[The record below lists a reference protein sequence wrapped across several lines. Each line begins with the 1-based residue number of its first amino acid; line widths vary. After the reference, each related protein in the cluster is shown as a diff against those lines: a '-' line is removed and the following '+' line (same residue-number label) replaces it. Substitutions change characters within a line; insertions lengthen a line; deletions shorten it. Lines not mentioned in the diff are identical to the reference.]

1 MKRHISAA
9 VIAVL
14 CLGLFCSLPVFYGQA
29 QAQGKK
35 AAAAAEPK
43 ITVFNPLGIAPAIK
57 LKPMAPRPSSLDGK
71 TIYLVDNGYLGSDN
85 LLKEMVVWFEQNMPK
100 TNAVFKRQ
108 AGGGFSSEDPKLWA
122 EIKEKAD
129 GVVIGMG
136 H

>member
-1 MKRHISAA
+1 MKWHISVA
-9 VIAVL
+9 VITVL
-14 CLGLFCSLPVFYGQA
+14 CLSLFCSFLALNNQA

-35 AAAAAEPK
+35 AAASADPK
-43 ITVFNPLGIAPAIK
+43 LTVFNPLGVAPTIK
-57 LKPMAPRPSSLDGK
+57 LKSMAPRPSTLDGK
-71 TIYLVDNGYLGSDN
+71 TIYLVDNGYLGTDN
-85 LLKEMVVWFEQNMPK
+85 LLKEMVVWFEKNMPK
-100 TNAVFKRQ
+100 TTVIFKRQ

>member
-1 MKRHISAA
+1 MKWHISVA

-14 CLGLFCSLPVFYGQA
+14 CLSLFCSFQVDQA

-35 AAAAAEPK
+35 AAVPAEAK
-43 ITVFNPLGIAPAIK
+43 ITVLNPLGVAPPIT

-71 TIYLVDNGYLGSDN
+71 TIYLIDNGYLGTDN
-85 LLKEMVVWFEQNMPK
+85 LLKEMVVWFEKNLPK
-100 TNAVFKRQ
+100 TNIVFKRQ